1 MSFDDAAIVTVWKI
15 NHEIHFRL
23 MTTSEAARR
32 MITDNL
38 REKVSNYDYDFND
51 IK

>member
-1 MSFDDAAIVTVWKI
+1 
-15 NHEIHFRL
+15 

-32 MITDNL
+32 MIIDDL
-38 REKVSNYDYDFND
+38 REKESTYNYDFND